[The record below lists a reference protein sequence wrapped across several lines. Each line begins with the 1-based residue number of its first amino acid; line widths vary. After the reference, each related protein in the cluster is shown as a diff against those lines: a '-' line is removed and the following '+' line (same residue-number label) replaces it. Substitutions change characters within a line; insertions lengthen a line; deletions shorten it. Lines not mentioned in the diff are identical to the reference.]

1 MSMQLRDTLHGY
13 GLVTRLFHWLMALG
27 IFFLF
32 GLGYWMVG
40 LDYYSPYYISAPN
53 LHRSIGLT
61 LLAAL
66 VVRWAWRL
74 SSVKPVEDELSP
86 LERLAS
92 KVVHVGFYPLMLV
105 LMVSGYFISTSD
117 GRPVDMFG
125 LFQVPSIIVE
135 KNLADTAG
143 YIHRWLAYIT
153 VGVAIVHAVA
163 ALKHH
168 FVDRST
174 ILSRMWS
181 GPPAP

>member
-1 MSMQLRDTLHGY
+1 MQIRDTLHGY

-53 LHRSIGLT
+53 LHRSLGLV

-66 VVRWAWRL
+66 LVRWGWRL
-74 SSVKPVEDELSP
+74 SSVQPDESELSP
-86 LERLAS
+86 FERLSA
-92 KVVHVGFYPLMLV
+92 KIVHVGFYPLMLV

-117 GRPVDMFG
+117 GRPIDVFG
-125 LFQVPSIIVE
+125 IVQVPSVIVE
-135 KNLADTAG
+135 KGMADMAG
-143 YIHRWLAYIT
+143 SIHRWLAYIT
-153 VGVAIVHAVA
+153 IGVALVHAAA

-168 FVDRST
+168 FADKSS
-174 ILSRMWS
+174 ILTRMWS
-181 GPPAP
+181 GPPQN

>member
-1 MSMQLRDTLHGY
+1 MQIRDTLHGY
-13 GLVTRLFHWLMALG
+13 GIVTRLFHWLMALG

-53 LHRSIGLT
+53 LHRSLGLL

-66 VVRWAWRL
+66 LVRWVW
-74 SSVKPVEDELSP
+74 
-86 LERLAS
+86 RLAS
-92 KVVHVGFYPLMLV
+92 VHPDDSELSSFERRSAKIVHEGFYPLMLA

-125 LFQVPSIIVE
+125 LFQVPSLIVE

-143 YIHRWLAYIT
+143 RIHEILAYIT
-153 VGVAIVHAVA
+153 VGVALVHAAA

-168 FVDRST
+168 FIDKSS
-174 ILSRMWS
+174 ILARMWF
-181 GPPAP
+181 GPPKS